1 MVPGIITLLEKEKRM
16 TVRKR
21 QGTKSTRWQ
30 ASWKKSDGLRG
41 FKDFPTKVEAVAFES
56 KMKADVIRG
65 DYANPI
71 SGKTKVETVYL
82 DLFKTFGN
90 RKPKTRDSYE
100 SLWKNMVEPI
110 WGSRSISTI
119 TRSDF
124 KNWVN
129 NAKSLTG
136 NEVSS
141 SRIRQ
146 SAVLLNLILEHA
158 VDMNL
163 LSRNPLGKTKGMLP
177 KIGQKKERRALEIND
192 LLKLAEHCGEYRLM
206 ILVAGFLGLR
216 WAELIALT
224 PEDFDFREKVI
235 HVNKSLTEAKGGL
248 TSVST
253 KSGGSRDLPIP
264 AFLTNELRA
273 LVIST
278 PVGVSVFRS
287 SRGENLRKSNFARRV
302 FQPAVKLAGLSN
314 ITFHELRHTAITQLI
329 HRGADVV
336 SVSKIAGH
344 SSPAT
349 TLRIYTHDLDRSK
362 DVIRGTIEKNYA
374 ESACD
379 RSATDQDSRTA

>member
-1 MVPGIITLLEKEKRM
+1 VVPGIITLLEKEKRM

-21 QGTKSTRWQ
+21 KDTVDTRWQ
-30 ASWKKSDGLRG
+30 ASWKKSDGKRG
-41 FKDFPTKVEAVAFES
+41 FKDFPTKAEAMVFES
-56 KMKADVIRG
+56 KMKSDVIRG
-65 DYANPI
+65 DYANPV

-82 DLFKTFGN
+82 DLHKTFGN

-100 SLWKNMVEPI
+100 SLWKNMVEPV

-129 NAKSLTG
+129 SGKSLTG
-136 NEVSS
+136 NQVSA

-177 KIGQKKERRALEIND
+177 KISLKKERRALEIND
-192 LLKLAEHCGEYRLM
+192 LLKLADYCGEYRLM

-264 AFLTNELRA
+264 AFLTNELRE

-278 PVGVSVFRS
+278 PVGISVFRS

-314 ITFHELRHTAITQLI
+314 ITFHELRHTAISQQI
-329 HRGADVV
+329 SGGADVV

-344 SSPAT
+344 SSPEI
-349 TLRIYTHDLDRSK
+349 TLRVYSHELDKSK
-362 DVIRGTIEKNYA
+362 DLIRGTIEKNYA

>member
-1 MVPGIITLLEKEKRM
+1 M

-21 QGTKSTRWQ
+21 KDTVDTRWQ
-30 ASWKKSDGLRG
+30 ASWKKSDGKRG
-41 FKDFPTKVEAVAFES
+41 FKDFPTKAEAMAFES
-56 KMKADVIRG
+56 KMKSDVIRG
-65 DYANPI
+65 DYANPV

-82 DLFKTFGN
+82 DLHKTFGN

-110 WGSRSISTI
+110 WGSRSIGSI
-119 TRSDF
+119 TRADF

-129 NAKSLTG
+129 EGKSLTG
-136 NEVSS
+136 NSVSS

-163 LSRNPLGKTKGMLP
+163 LSRNPLGKTKGILP
-177 KIGQKKERRALEIND
+177 KISQKKERRALEIND

-224 PEDFDFREKVI
+224 PEDFDFKEKVI

-248 TSVST
+248 TSVGT
-253 KSGGSRDLPIP
+253 KSGRSRDLPIP
-264 AFLTNELRA
+264 VFFTNELRA

-287 SRGENLRKSNFARRV
+287 SRGENLRKSNFSRRV

-362 DVIRGTIEKNYA
+362 DVIRENIEKNYA

-379 RSATDQDSRTA
+379 RSATDQASRTA

>member
-1 MVPGIITLLEKEKRM
+1 M

-21 QGTKSTRWQ
+21 KDTVDTRWQ
-30 ASWKKSDGLRG
+30 ASWKTPDGARG
-41 FKDFPTKVEAVAFES
+41 FKDFSTKAEAVAYEA
-56 KMKADVIRG
+56 KMKSDVVRG

-82 DLFKTFGN
+82 DLVKTFGN

-100 SLWKNMVEPI
+100 SLWKNMVQPT

-129 NAKSLTG
+129 SGKSLTG
-136 NEVSS
+136 NQVSS

-177 KIGQKKERRALEIND
+177 KISQKKERRALEIND

-235 HVNKSLTEAKGGL
+235 RVNKSLTEAKGGM
-248 TSVST
+248 TIVST
-253 KSGGSRDLPIP
+253 KSGRSRDLPIP

-287 SRGENLRKSNFARRV
+287 SRGKNLRKNNFSRRV

-329 HRGADVV
+329 HKGADVV

-362 DVIRGTIEKNYA
+362 DAIRESIEKNYA
-374 ESACD
+374 ESTCD